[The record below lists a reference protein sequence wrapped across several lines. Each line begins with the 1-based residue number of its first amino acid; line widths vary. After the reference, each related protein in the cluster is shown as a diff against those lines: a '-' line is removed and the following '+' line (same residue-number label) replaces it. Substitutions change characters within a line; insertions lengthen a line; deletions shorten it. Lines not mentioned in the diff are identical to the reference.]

1 MKTWKKLLPE
11 TIEVKKMSSNQGFI
25 YKPVYGRVGERISIK
40 EACRGDEYNKII
52 KDVKKV
58 ALANQEYGLSNKL
71 SVEEIE
77 AILNKYYK

>member
-1 MKTWKKLLPE
+1 MAKINE
-11 TIEVKKMSSNQGFI
+11 
-25 YKPVYGRVGERISIK
+25 KPVKSPTRDANQKDVKVVK
-40 EACRGDEYNKII
+40 EEKKNVKGKGTV
-52 KDVKKV
+52 KDLIMEAVKKV

>member
-1 MKTWKKLLPE
+1 MAKINEKPIKSPTRDANQKDVKVVKEEKKTGGKL
-11 TIEVKKMSSNQGFI
+11 TIKDGIMN
-25 YKPVYGRVGERISIK
+25 
-40 EACRGDEYNKII
+40 
-52 KDVKKV
+52 DVKKV

>member
-1 MKTWKKLLPE
+1 MAKINEKPAKSPTRDANQKDVKVVKEEKRTGGKLA
-11 TIEVKKMSSNQGFI
+11 
-25 YKPVYGRVGERISIK
+25 IK
-40 EACRGDEYNKII
+40 DGIMN
-52 KDVKKV
+52 DVKKV

>member
-1 MKTWKKLLPE
+1 MAKINEKPAKSPTRDANQKDVKAVKEEKKNVKGKE
-11 TIEVKKMSSNQGFI
+11 TVK
-25 YKPVYGRVGERISIK
+25 
-40 EACRGDEYNKII
+40 DLII

>member
-1 MKTWKKLLPE
+1 MAKINE
-11 TIEVKKMSSNQGFI
+11 
-25 YKPVYGRVGERISIK
+25 KPVKSPTRDANQKDVKAVK
-40 EACRGDEYNKII
+40 EEKKNVKGKETV
-52 KDVKKV
+52 KDLIMEAVKKV

>member
-1 MKTWKKLLPE
+1 MAKINEKPAKSPTRDVNQKDVKAVKEEKKNVKGKE
-11 TIEVKKMSSNQGFI
+11 TVKDLIM
-25 YKPVYGRVGERISIK
+25 
-40 EACRGDEYNKII
+40 EA
-52 KDVKKV
+52 VKKV

>member
-1 MKTWKKLLPE
+1 MAKINEKPAKSPTRDANQKDVKVVKEEKKDRKL
-11 TIEVKKMSSNQGFI
+11 NQKDLI
-25 YKPVYGRVGERISIK
+25 M
-40 EACRGDEYNKII
+40 A
-52 KDVKKV
+52 DVKKV